1 MIISNMREVVKW
13 MKFEPGTYY
22 KFVAL
27 VRAKDFN
34 DTVKPILYAEKNKEL
49 FVRQWFIDSEE
60 ALEKNW
66 GNIVCLCE
74 ALKARLYVSTD
85 RKSVKKTLLKMQEQL
100 FEFSKQLLYN
110 PNTQLPLRKLSKFS
124 ASASQ
129 LAECSDGP
137 KYWMIDIDGNGLED
151 KGAQVKGRVVWGL
164 MLYFSHDIFHP
175 KQVFTHQTPNGYH
188 ILVERD
194 FDIKKY
200 MDDFLAGKPLAFKLG
215 KTSENLTVQLKPNR
229 EQEIREFLIQWKDN
243 WSIKENALT
252 LAYFNNGVEE
262 KKVTL

>member
-1 MIISNMREVVKW
+1 MVISNMREVVKW
-13 MKFEPGTYY
+13 MKFEAGTYY

-34 DTVKPILYAEKNKEL
+34 DTVEPVLYAEKNKEL
-49 FVRQWFIDSEE
+49 FVRQWFIDSEK

-66 GNIVCLCE
+66 ENMFCLCE
-74 ALKARLYVSTD
+74 ALKARLYVTID
-85 RKSVKKTLLKMQEQL
+85 RKSTKKTIIKMQEQL
-100 FEFSKQLLYN
+100 FDYSKQLLSN
-110 PNTQLPLRKLSKFS
+110 PSTSLSLRKLSKFS

-215 KTSENLTVQLKPNR
+215 KTSENLTMQLTPNR

-252 LAYFNNGVEE
+252 LAYFNNGVKEE
-262 KKVTL
+262 KITL

>member
-1 MIISNMREVVKW
+1 MREVVKW

-34 DTVKPILYAEKNKEL
+34 GTVEPVLYAEKNKEL
-49 FVRQWFIDSEE
+49 FVRQWFIDSEK

-66 GNIVCLCE
+66 ENMFCLCE
-74 ALKARLYVSTD
+74 ALKARLYVTID
-85 RKSVKKTLLKMQEQL
+85 RKSTKKTIIKMQEQL
-100 FEFSKQLLYN
+100 FDYSKQLLSN
-110 PNTQLPLRKLSKFS
+110 PSTSLSLRKLSKFS

-215 KTSENLTVQLKPNR
+215 KTSENLTMQLTPNR

-252 LAYFNNGVEE
+252 LAYFNNGVKEE
-262 KKVTL
+262 KITL